1 VNFVV
6 ELLKSLKF
14 DIVMTVVDSMSKRV
28 HFILAYTT
36 VTVKS
41 IAGLF
46 LYHV

>member
-1 VNFVV
+1 MV

-14 DIVMTVVDSMSKRV
+14 DMIMTVVDSESKRV

-36 VTVKS
+36 VTVKG
-41 IAGLF
+41 IARLF